1 MTTPLTHRAL
11 IAPVFLPEQD
21 EGAEGAEGAKEGAAG
36 PAEAL
41 ADNGEP
47 LPPGLPLAELLEQGL
62 CARGW
67 RIPYRWATYTGHAFD
82 ARRGEQRYDVEL
94 ALLDTEADAGRGA
107 WLIVA
112 KRRTGLFRRLFK
124 SETDPAEHALLRHD
138 IDAALAAD
146 PRTAEGLRPWVT
158 EADWLASHP

>member
-11 IAPVFLPEQD
+11 IAPAFLPEQEGVD
-21 EGAEGAEGAKEGAAG
+21 GVNERAAGAEA
-36 PAEAL
+36 PTEAL
-41 ADNGEP
+41 ADNGEA

-62 CARGW
+62 RARGW
-67 RIPYRWATYTGHAFD
+67 QIKYRWATYTGHAFD

-138 IDAALAAD
+138 IDATLAAD
-146 PRTAEGLRPWVT
+146 PRTAEATRAWTT
-158 EADWLASHP
+158 EAGWLASHP